1 MQGISIIT
9 KPTGEPS
16 VMTIDFNQLDERLNG
31 IVQKLL
37 QEVEDMETTQEQ
49 AFWYG
54 LGAQNLERAY
64 GEDEP
69 EYTEA
74 DLLNRNPHYKDG
86 R

>member
-16 VMTIDFNQLDERLNG
+16 VMTSDFNQLDERLNG
-31 IVQKLL
+31 VVQKLL
-37 QEVEDMETTQEQ
+37 KEVEEMEAMQEQ
-49 AFWYG
+49 SFWYG

-64 GEDEP
+64 DTDEP
-69 EYTEA
+69 EYTES
-74 DLLNRNPHYKDG
+74 DLITINPEYKHG

>member
-16 VMTIDFNQLDERLNG
+16 VMTIDFNQLDERLTG

-37 QEVEDMETTQEQ
+37 QEVEDMEATQERT
-49 AFWYG
+49 FWYE
-54 LGAQNLERAY
+54 LGAQGLERAY
-64 GEDEP
+64 CEDEP

-74 DLLNRNPHYKDG
+74 DLLTRNPDYEHG

>member
-16 VMTIDFNQLDERLNG
+16 VMTIDFNQLDERLTG
-31 IVQKLL
+31 VVQKLL
-37 QEVEDMETTQEQ
+37 QEVEEMEATQER

-54 LGAQNLERAY
+54 LGAQSLERAY

-74 DLLNRNPHYKDG
+74 DLLALNPLYKDG